1 MYDGN
6 HECMKYCMYGFRLT
20 SMHTIAVISQK
31 GGAGKTTLA
40 LSLAVAAGQ
49 DGRQAVV
56 IDLDPQATACNW
68 KDRRGA
74 ESPIT
79 IDAQPARLVSAL
91 DKAREAGIGL
101 AVIDTP
107 PRSEQAAL
115 AAAKAADLVLIPIRP
130 QIYDL
135 ETLPHT
141 IELLKITGAV
151 RALVILNAISP
162 HGDRHTQAATA
173 IERVNLP
180 VCPAMLTQ
188 RAAFG
193 DAGALGL
200 TAFEHEPNGKAAH
213 EIMKVWNH
221 VVMVLEKQERR
232 SAYYEQTRSL
242 ERAV

>member
-1 MYDGN
+1 
-6 HECMKYCMYGFRLT
+6 
-20 SMHTIAVISQK
+20 MHTIAVISQK
-31 GGAGKTTLA
+31 GGTGKTMVT

-74 ESPIT
+74 EPPIT
-79 IDAQPARLVSAL
+79 VDAQPARLVSAL

-141 IELLKITGAV
+141 IELLNIAGTV
-151 RALVILNAISP
+151 RALVILNAIPP

-173 IERVNLP
+173 IERANLP

-200 TAFEHEPNGKAAH
+200 TALEHEPNGKAAQ
-213 EIMKVWNH
+213 ETLRVWNH
-221 VVMVLEKQERR
+221 VVMVLEKQD
-232 SAYYEQTRSL
+232 SYYEQTRSL